1 MPNGRKMFK
10 LSLAIFL
17 VLGLISLSFGVLY
30 LSIDEFMPY
39 HSEAIRA
46 DWSELDVNYQ
56 GLILGFL
63 KGVGGGAFV
72 AGFATIFMAIASFRK
87 SAKPF
92 MVLLPS
98 VSTGYSALLCYATYT
113 VYTSTPGNPPLLLA
127 VTSVVMALAAS
138 ALLTFSRRAHND
150 N

>member
-1 MPNGRKMFK
+1 MFK

-17 VLGLISLSFGVLY
+17 VLGLSSMSLGVLY
-30 LSIDEFMPY
+30 LSIDQFMPY
-39 HSEAIRA
+39 HSEAIQA

-63 KGVGGGAFV
+63 KACGGGAFV
-72 AGFATIFMAIASFRK
+72 AGFATTFMAIASFRK

-98 VSTGYSALLCYATYT
+98 VSIGYSALLCYATYT

-127 VTSVVMALAAS
+127 VTYVVMALAAS

-150 N
+150 S